1 MMVIGRLCFATNF
14 DDMKE
19 CDALESNKL
28 LQGVSLQGIY
38 PILDPVIAEL
48 LRQSHD

>member
-14 DDMKE
+14 DDMNE
-19 CDALESNKL
+19 RDALESNKL